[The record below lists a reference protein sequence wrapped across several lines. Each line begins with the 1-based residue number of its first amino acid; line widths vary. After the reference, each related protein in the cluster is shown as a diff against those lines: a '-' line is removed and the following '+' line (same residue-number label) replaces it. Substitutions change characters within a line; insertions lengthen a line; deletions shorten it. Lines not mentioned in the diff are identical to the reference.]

1 MNTYQT
7 YEPSQMRELIREK
20 KITGPTAGFAE
31 GFAQA
36 NLMIVKKELAFDF
49 LLFCQRNPAACP
61 LLDVLDPGDP
71 VPRRSAPQADIRTDF
86 PKYRIYR
93 KGILEEEV
101 TDITAYWEDDMV
113 AFLIGCSFTFEHAL
127 MLNDIP
133 VRHIEDGH
141 NVPMYQTNIACEK
154 AGVFHGP
161 MVVSMRP
168 IPAHQVTRSVQVTS
182 RFPSVHGGPIHIGD
196 PAMIGISDVDQ
207 PDFGE
212 PSVIKEGE
220 VPVFWAC
227 GVTPQAIVMHT
238 KPDIG
243 LLMHL
248 GICSSQI
255 EEIKSSAYC
264 RKRGVLKWLFQR

>member
-1 MNTYQT
+1 MNVYQT
-7 YEPSQMRELIREK
+7 YKPSQIRELIRKK

-101 TDITAYWEDDMV
+101 TDISAYWEDDMV
-113 AFLIGCSFTFEHAL
+113 GFLIGCSFTFEHAL

-196 PAMIGISDVDQ
+196 PAVIGISDVDQ

-238 KPDIG
+238 KPDIAITHAPG
-243 LLMHL
+243 HMFITDRRDQKL
-248 GICSSQI
+248 
-255 EEIKSSAYC
+255 
-264 RKRGVLKWLFQR
+264 GVL

>member
-20 KITGPTAGFAE
+20 KKDHRTNGWLCRGVCSSQF
-31 GFAQA
+31 
-36 NLMIVKKELAFDF
+36 NDVKKELAFDF
-49 LLFCQRNPAACP
+49 LFLFCQRNPAACP

-141 NVPMYQTNIACEK
+141 NVPMYQTNISKKKQESFMA
-154 AGVFHGP
+154 
-161 MVVSMRP
+161 R
-168 IPAHQVTRSVQVTS
+168 
-182 RFPSVHGGPIHIGD
+182 
-196 PAMIGISDVDQ
+196 
-207 PDFGE
+207 
-212 PSVIKEGE
+212 
-220 VPVFWAC
+220 WW
-227 GVTPQAIVMHT
+227 
-238 KPDIG
+238 
-243 LLMHL
+243 
-248 GICSSQI
+248 
-255 EEIKSSAYC
+255 SA
-264 RKRGVLKWLFQR
+264 

>member
-1 MNTYQT
+1 MSIDQT
-7 YEPSQMRELIREK
+7 YGPSQIRELIRK
-20 KITGPTAGFAE
+20 KEITGPTAGLAE
-31 GFAQA
+31 GYAQA

-61 LLDVLDPGDP
+61 LLDVLEPGDP

-93 KGILEEEV
+93 KGILQEEV
-101 TDITAYWEDDMV
+101 SDISAYWENDMV

-127 MLNDIP
+127 MQNDIP
-133 VRHIEDGH
+133 VRHIEHGH
-141 NVPMYQTNIACEK
+141 NVPLSQTNISCER

-168 IPAHQVTRSVQVTS
+168 IPAHQIIRSVQVTS

-196 PAMIGISDVDQ
+196 PAMIGIADVAQ

-212 PSVIKEGE
+212 ASVIKEGE

-238 KPDIG
+238 KPDIAITHAPG
-243 LLMHL
+243 HMFITDQRDQQL
-248 GICSSQI
+248 
-255 EEIKSSAYC
+255 
-264 RKRGVLKWLFQR
+264 GVL